1 MQSSGITYDIST
13 AGAYVLASTLPPA
26 NAVVELEI
34 DLLGFREPKS
44 RMKSRMKVL
53 RVDRG
58 TAETTADTGDGSAE
72 RKARMGFSVAG
83 DEFTL
88 LRGIRLVR

>member
-1 MQSSGITYDIST
+1 MQASGVTYDIST
-13 AGAYVLASTLPPA
+13 AGAYVLAATLPPV
-26 NAVVELEI
+26 NALIDVEI
-34 DLLGFREPKS
+34 HLLSFREPKS

-58 TAETTADTGDGSAE
+58 TGDQT
-72 RKARMGFSVAG
+72 RVGFSVAG

-88 LRGIRLVR
+88 LRGIRIVR